1 MTTEKK
7 ELYVKVTIDEKGEIT
22 INSSMNVEHALKLL
36 NEGITVCADAIIETK
51 YPKGKLPAEEVEE
64 ETIITTE
71 E

>member
-22 INSSMNVEHALKLL
+22 VNSSMNVEHALKLL
-36 NEGITVCADAIIETK
+36 NEGITVCADAIIEEK
-51 YPKGKLPAEEVEE
+51 YPKGKPEVAEE